1 MKKIIALIIT
11 AAIGM
16 ALCACG
22 TQTKSGDDT
31 TAPES
36 ESTGAG
42 IVNPMVE
49 ASADEIKEKI
59 GVEFKIPE
67 KASGPDYYIVAG
79 EMAQADFSLDGNL
92 YTLRAKKSDILDD
105 ISGMYYEWDINEVC
119 DINGNG
125 GEIHIVNN
133 ENEKA
138 SSVIWYDPAAGM
150 TYSVSVNNA
159 VSRQA
164 LIDFAQAAV

>member
-1 MKKIIALIIT
+1 
-11 AAIGM
+11 
-16 ALCACG
+16 
-22 TQTKSGDDT
+22 
-31 TAPES
+31 
-36 ESTGAG
+36 
-42 IVNPMVE
+42 
-49 ASADEIKEKI
+49 
-59 GVEFKIPE
+59 
-67 KASGPDYYIVAG
+67 
-79 EMAQADFSLDGNL
+79 MAQADFSLDGNL

-138 SSVIWYDPAAGM
+138 SSVIWYDTAAGM